1 MNEKGISLVQLRQ
14 RKTRQTAALFLAP
27 VIILLVVF
35 IAYPIIDTFI
45 TSGYQWNGISADKK
59 MVGLANWAKL
69 IKDTKFWIAFKNN
82 VIIMILSIII
92 QIPLGLAM
100 ATFLDFGGKK
110 LTIFKVIWFIP
121 MLMSSVAIGF
131 LFTYALATNGGIV
144 STISGWFGGG
154 NIDLLGNPK
163 LALLTVIL
171 IIAWQFTPFYMVY
184 FMAGYT
190 NIPYDVFEAARID
203 GATRGQYFWK
213 IALPLLIPSI
223 KSAAI
228 LSMVGSLKYFDLIY
242 VMTGGGPGTATE
254 LMATYM
260 YKESFKNFNMGYGSA
275 IAGGMFILI
284 TMVSMITMKL
294 INGKQEDYGMDSY
307 KKSRRKSIIAWI
319 IAFVLAIGAAI
330 VSFTPFIF
338 MVLNSFKEKF
348 EMLTK
353 GVFQLP
359 DQLNWSNY
367 TEVLTGGFA
376 NYFKNSVIVLA
387 ISLILLLF
395 ISACASYPL
404 ARFKFKMAQP
414 IYAIIVACMS
424 IPVHITLI
432 PVFKMSK
439 STGLYDTIWSLVG
452 PYVAF
457 AVPISVFIL
466 TSFMKEIPRE
476 IEESA
481 EIDGCGKIQ
490 MFFSMIL
497 PLSKPGMATLAIY
510 NGVNMWN
517 EFSFVNTLTQ
527 SAQNRTLPLA
537 IWEFQGQYSMNTPM
551 IMAVLTLT
559 LLPMVI
565 MFIIFQDKLVK
576 GMTAG
581 AVKG

>member
-1 MNEKGISLVQLRQ
+1 
-14 RKTRQTAALFLAP
+14 
-27 VIILLVVF
+27 
-35 IAYPIIDTFI
+35 
-45 TSGYQWNGISADKK
+45 
-59 MVGLANWAKL
+59 
-69 IKDTKFWIAFKNN
+69 
-82 VIIMILSIII
+82 
-92 QIPLGLAM
+92 
-100 ATFLDFGGKK
+100 
-110 LTIFKVIWFIP
+110 
-121 MLMSSVAIGF
+121 
-131 LFTYALATNGGIV
+131 
-144 STISGWFGGG
+144 
-154 NIDLLGNPK
+154 
-163 LALLTVIL
+163 
-171 IIAWQFTPFYMVY
+171 
-184 FMAGYT
+184 
-190 NIPYDVFEAARID
+190 
-203 GATRGQYFWK
+203 
-213 IALPLLIPSI
+213 
-223 KSAAI
+223 
-228 LSMVGSLKYFDLIY
+228 
-242 VMTGGGPGTATE
+242 
-254 LMATYM
+254 
-260 YKESFKNFNMGYGSA
+260 
-275 IAGGMFILI
+275 
-284 TMVSMITMKL
+284 
-294 INGKQEDYGMDSY
+294 MDSY
-307 KKSRRKSIIAWI
+307 KKNKRKSIIAWV
-319 IAFVLAIGAAI
+319 IAFALAIFWLI
-330 VSFTPFIF
+330 VSFMPFVF

-359 DQLNWSNY
+359 DKLQWSNY
-367 TEVLTGGFA
+367 IEVLTGGFG

-395 ISACASYPL
+395 IAACASYPL
-404 ARFKFKMAQP
+404 ARFKFKLADP
-414 IYAIIVACMS
+414 IYALIVACMS

-439 STGLYDTIWSLVG
+439 ATGLYDSIWALIG
-452 PYVAF
+452 PYIAF

-497 PLSKPGMATLAIY
+497 PLAKPGLATLAIY

-517 EFSFVNTLTQ
+517 EFSFAYTLTQ

-559 LLPMVI
+559 LLPMII

>member
-1 MNEKGISLVQLRQ
+1 
-14 RKTRQTAALFLAP
+14 
-27 VIILLVVF
+27 
-35 IAYPIIDTFI
+35 
-45 TSGYQWNGISADKK
+45 
-59 MVGLANWAKL
+59 
-69 IKDTKFWIAFKNN
+69 
-82 VIIMILSIII
+82 
-92 QIPLGLAM
+92 
-100 ATFLDFGGKK
+100 
-110 LTIFKVIWFIP
+110 
-121 MLMSSVAIGF
+121 
-131 LFTYALATNGGIV
+131 
-144 STISGWFGGG
+144 
-154 NIDLLGNPK
+154 
-163 LALLTVIL
+163 
-171 IIAWQFTPFYMVY
+171 
-184 FMAGYT
+184 
-190 NIPYDVFEAARID
+190 
-203 GATRGQYFWK
+203 
-213 IALPLLIPSI
+213 
-223 KSAAI
+223 
-228 LSMVGSLKYFDLIY
+228 
-242 VMTGGGPGTATE
+242 
-254 LMATYM
+254 
-260 YKESFKNFNMGYGSA
+260 
-275 IAGGMFILI
+275 
-284 TMVSMITMKL
+284 
-294 INGKQEDYGMDSY
+294 MDSY
-307 KKSRRKSIIAWI
+307 KKSKRQSIIAWTV
-319 IAFVLAIGAAI
+319 AFILAIGAAI
-330 VSFTPFIF
+330 VSFMPFVF

-359 DQLNWSNY
+359 DKLNWSNY
-367 TEVLTGGFA
+367 TEVLTGGFG

-439 STGLYDTIWSLVG
+439 STGLYDTIWSLIG
-452 PYVAF
+452 PYIAF

-517 EFSFVNTLTQ
+517 EFSFANTLTQ

-565 MFIIFQDKLVK
+565 MFIVFQDKLVK

>member
-1 MNEKGISLVQLRQ
+1 
-14 RKTRQTAALFLAP
+14 
-27 VIILLVVF
+27 
-35 IAYPIIDTFI
+35 
-45 TSGYQWNGISADKK
+45 
-59 MVGLANWAKL
+59 
-69 IKDTKFWIAFKNN
+69 
-82 VIIMILSIII
+82 
-92 QIPLGLAM
+92 
-100 ATFLDFGGKK
+100 
-110 LTIFKVIWFIP
+110 
-121 MLMSSVAIGF
+121 
-131 LFTYALATNGGIV
+131 
-144 STISGWFGGG
+144 
-154 NIDLLGNPK
+154 
-163 LALLTVIL
+163 
-171 IIAWQFTPFYMVY
+171 
-184 FMAGYT
+184 
-190 NIPYDVFEAARID
+190 
-203 GATRGQYFWK
+203 
-213 IALPLLIPSI
+213 
-223 KSAAI
+223 
-228 LSMVGSLKYFDLIY
+228 
-242 VMTGGGPGTATE
+242 
-254 LMATYM
+254 
-260 YKESFKNFNMGYGSA
+260 
-275 IAGGMFILI
+275 
-284 TMVSMITMKL
+284 
-294 INGKQEDYGMDSY
+294 MDSY
-307 KKSRRKSIIAWI
+307 KKSKRKSIIAWTV
-319 IAFVLAIGAAI
+319 AFILAIGAAI
-330 VSFTPFIF
+330 VSFMPFVF

-359 DQLNWSNY
+359 DKLNWSNY
-367 TEVLTGGFA
+367 TEVLTGGFG
-376 NYFKNSVIVLA
+376 NYFKNSVIVLV

-439 STGLYDTIWSLVG
+439 STGLYDTIWSLIG
-452 PYVAF
+452 PYIAF

-517 EFSFVNTLTQ
+517 EFSFANTLTQ
-527 SAQNRTLPLA
+527 SARNRTLPLA

-565 MFIIFQDKLVK
+565 MFIVFQDKLVK